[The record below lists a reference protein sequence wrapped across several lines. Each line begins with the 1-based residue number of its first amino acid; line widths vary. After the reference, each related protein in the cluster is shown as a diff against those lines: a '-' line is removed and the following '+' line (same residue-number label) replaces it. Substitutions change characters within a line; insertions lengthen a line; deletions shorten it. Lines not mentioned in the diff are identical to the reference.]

1 MINLIQRYKL
11 TPFKVSECPLLQMV
25 SVRTSFEPNVT
36 LVIGKLEQEDRS
48 ITFVTLQKEQLLF
61 MLLKLVK
68 QKLRNCTKLNK
79 YNLKS
84 LT

>member
-1 MINLIQRYKL
+1 
-11 TPFKVSECPLLQMV
+11 MV

-61 MLLKLVK
+61 MLLI
-68 QKLRNCTKLNK
+68 NN
-79 YNLKS
+79 
-84 LT
+84 

>member
-61 MLLKLVK
+61 MLLKPHYFKK
-68 QKLRNCTKLNK
+68 QRFSSSFL
-79 YNLKS
+79 